1 MLSLRRI
8 LHFPIFDTTRRGVVG
23 FLALPSTTTR
33 LAAGPL
39 RIGPRCAISLRVRAR
54 PSFPHFLQENC
65 FRASPSLHVSCFQI
79 QFSALPSPPPE
90 PLSKQEARMNTFP
103 FSKWNLPICLLFFSR
118 SIWGTVKRKELLF
131 LRTILMYLIK
141 GSSESS
147 LGLVSHGKGRRG
159 GESPLFV
166 PMGGRRPPRNSS
178 SSSSLLFCSFSQFS
192 RRGRIMKHEN
202 SALRKGRK
210 NFEF

>member
-1 MLSLRRI
+1 MCFCAVPPPHPPFS
-8 LHFPIFDTTRRGVVG
+8 HFRHDTTGSG
-23 FLALPSTTTR
+23 IGSALPSTTTR
-33 LAAGPL
+33 LAAGP
-39 RIGPRCAISLRVRAR
+39 PCAISLSVRAR
-54 PSFPHFLQENC
+54 PSFPLFLQENC
-65 FRASPSLHVSCFQI
+65 FRASPSPHVSCFQI
-79 QFSALPSPPPE
+79 QFSALPSPPPPE

-103 FSKWNLPICLLFFSR
+103 FSKWNLPICLLFFPR

-166 PMGGRRPPRNSS
+166 PMGGRRPPRNSP